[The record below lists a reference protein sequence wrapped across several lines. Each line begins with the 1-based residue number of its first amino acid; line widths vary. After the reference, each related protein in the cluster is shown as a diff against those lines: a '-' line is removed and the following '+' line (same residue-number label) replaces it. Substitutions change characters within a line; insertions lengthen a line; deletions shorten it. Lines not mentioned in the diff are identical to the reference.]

1 MMFFPGNNTPPLG
14 ISAFRAAV
22 MSRKVLFVSYH
33 FPPDAAVGALRTQKF
48 AKYLPVHGWEPFVL
62 TVREQY
68 YPSLDRERLK
78 DLGEVIVERTQFWRT
93 PLQLLIDVR
102 EAFRAR
108 KATAATPEDAG
119 RQRNLDRDRGNV
131 GLKRWLV
138 SLNWFPDDKLYWLMP
153 GLVRGLYLV
162 RRNRIPLIV
171 VSAPPNSSILL
182 AFLLS
187 RLTGT
192 KMIIDF
198 RDPWLLGHEQAQQTF
213 KPRRLLDIEKALLV
227 RMLRRA
233 ACVITTND
241 FFRSALLREHSF
253 LDPEQ
258 VHVVHNGFDSSD
270 FSTVSCAPPGKTFSI
285 AYVGTFYLQRNPQN
299 FLRAVS
305 LFMRDRSLASHDVEV
320 RFVGD
325 TENASGSS
333 VRAMIEQ
340 NGLEDVVNISGK
352 VCYTR
357 ALEIMCESS
366 VLLLL
371 APNQPFQIPAKTYEY
386 MAAGRPILALA
397 QPGATASLI
406 GSMGCGLA
414 VDPDDIEGI
423 RKALHLLYDDHLN
436 RARTYVCDAGVFERR
451 NQASRLANILGRI
464 DA

>member
-1 MMFFPGNNTPPLG
+1 
-14 ISAFRAAV
+14 

-48 AKYLPVHGWEPFVL
+48 AKYLPVHDWEPFVL

-78 DLGEVIVERTQFWRT
+78 DLGEVVVERTPFWRT
-93 PLQLLIDVR
+93 PLQFLIDVR
-102 EAFRAR
+102 EAFRAG
-108 KATAATPEDAG
+108 KANATATIPENTGSQGNPG
-119 RQRNLDRDRGNV
+119 RDSGDV
-131 GLKRWLV
+131 LKRWLV

-153 GLVRGLYLV
+153 GLVRGLNLV
-162 RRNRIPLIV
+162 WRNRISLIV

-187 RLTGT
+187 GLTGT
-192 KMIIDF
+192 KMTIDF
-198 RDPWLLGHEQAQQTF
+198 RDPWLLKHDSNRRTF
-213 KPRRLLDIEKALLV
+213 KPRRLLDYEKALMV
-227 RMLRRA
+227 RMLRHA

-253 LDPEQ
+253 LAPEH

-270 FSTVSCAPPGKTFSI
+270 FSTVSCAQSGKTFSI

-305 LFMRDRSLASHDVEV
+305 LFMRDKNLSSHDVEV

-325 TENASGSS
+325 TENASGSP

-340 NGLEDVVNISGK
+340 NGLEDVVNITGK
-352 VCYTR
+352 VCYAR

-406 GSMGCGLA
+406 GSMGCGLT
-414 VDPDDIEGI
+414 VDPDDVEGI
-423 RKALHLLYDDHLN
+423 RKALLLLHDDHLN
-436 RARTYVCDAGVFERR
+436 RALKYVCDAGVFERR
-451 NQASRLANILGRI
+451 NQASLLANILERI